1 MITPQKYVYLGD
13 TKQLLFQMD
22 LSKHFVLLNG
32 EPKTLQIDTI
42 QKVSSKQNDEHPRRS
57 IRASA
62 SVDTD
67 VCAGRCGRLRRS
79 IRTSASVDADICV
92 GRRGCSTTNINI
104 RNETSSYHT
113 KLSSAQPLLSANL
126 QRRIHRR
133 VAVGH
138 EAQHQLA

>member
-1 MITPQKYVYLGD
+1 
-13 TKQLLFQMD
+13 MD

-57 IRASA
+57 IRTSA

-67 VCAGRCGRLRRS
+67 V
-79 IRTSASVDADICV
+79 CV

-104 RNETSSYHT
+104 RNETSFYHT
-113 KLSSAQPLLSANL
+113 KLSPAQPLLSANL
-126 QRRIHRR
+126 QRRIHHR

-138 EAQHQLA
+138 EAQHQLAEPAALEPERARLRRQGHHRSLYAAHSKN

>member
-1 MITPQKYVYLGD
+1 
-13 TKQLLFQMD
+13 MD

-42 QKVSSKQNDEHPRRS
+42 QKYLLSK
-57 IRASA
+57 
-62 SVDTD
+62 T
-67 VCAGRCGRLRRS
+67 
-79 IRTSASVDADICV
+79 TSICV

-104 RNETSSYHT
+104 RNETSFYHT
-113 KLSSAQPLLSANL
+113 KLSPAQPLLSANL

-138 EAQHQLA
+138 EAQHQLAEPAALEPERARLRRQGHHRSLYAAHSKN